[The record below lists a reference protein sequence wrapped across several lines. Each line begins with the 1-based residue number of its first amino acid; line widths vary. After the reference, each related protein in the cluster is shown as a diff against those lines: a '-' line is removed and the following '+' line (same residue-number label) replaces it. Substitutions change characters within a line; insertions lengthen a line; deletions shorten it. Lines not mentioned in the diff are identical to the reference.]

1 MSRSQFGSKFFPL
14 WIGVTLLLLLLL
26 GGCRGI
32 SPTGL
37 PSMEM
42 TPENTME
49 ALEEIEQPSAMET
62 PSMHEGEG
70 EAGSMN
76 AMETMSSMETMTS
89 TETMTTEMTTEMM
102 TPTMPSSMATDGH
115 HSHGAGTSTEMIKGA
130 TPTPESSSMPTSM
143 STPPATGS
151 MAQPASD
158 ETIFVVEIKLF
169 AFQMPELRIPAG
181 ATVVWRNL
189 DDIEH
194 TVTSGVPGAPDGRF
208 DSGNFG
214 LNQEFRFT
222 FSEPGE
228 YLYFCNRHSHMTGKV
243 IVTSP

>member
-1 MSRSQFGSKFFPL
+1 MSRSRFGSTIFSL
-14 WIGVTLLLLLLL
+14 WIGVALLLLALL

-32 SPTGL
+32 SPAGL

-49 ALEEIEQPSAMET
+49 ALEEIEQLSAMEEM
-62 PSMHEGEG
+62 PSMHKEGKH

-76 AMETMSSMETMTS
+76 VMETMT
-89 TETMTTEMTTEMM
+89 TTEMM
-102 TPTMPSSMATDGH
+102 TPTMPSSMSTDGH

-130 TPTPESSSMPTSM
+130 TPTPESSSMPTLM

-228 YLYFCNRHSHMTGKV
+228 YPYFCNRHSHMTGKV

>member
-14 WIGVTLLLLLLL
+14 WIGVTLLLLATL

-32 SPTGL
+32 SPAGL

-49 ALEEIEQPSAMET
+49 TLEEIEQPSAMET
-62 PSMHEGEG
+62 PSMHEEG
-70 EAGSMN
+70 GHEAVSMS
-76 AMETMSSMETMTS
+76 AMETVTS
-89 TETMTTEMTTEMM
+89 TEMMATEMMATEMM
-102 TPTMPSSMATDGH
+102 TPTMPSSMLTDGH